1 MGKLNSRTI
10 AVILLVVWSSLVCAG
25 HRSPQHRGVGANSSD
40 PGEIVFF
47 ILYVLIGEF
56 GKKLDKSYRCP
67 VYCEV
72 KHNHIYWE
80 KDETKEG
87 NIQTDD
93 GLPGSDESEDREQQ
107 KSIIRPIASIH

>member
-25 HRSPQHRGVGANSSD
+25 HRGPQHRGVGTNSSD

-56 GKKLDKSYRCP
+56 GKKLDKNYRCP
-67 VYCEV
+67 VYCAV
-72 KHNHIYWE
+72 KHKHIYWE
-80 KDETKEG
+80 YNEEEKSY
-87 NIQTDD
+87 IQADD
-93 GLPGSDESEDREQQ
+93 GVPGPDKPEDRE
-107 KSIIRPIASIH
+107 

>member
-10 AVILLVVWSSLVCAG
+10 AVILVVVWSSLVCAG
-25 HRSPQHRGVGANSSD
+25 HRSPQHRGVGTNSSD

-72 KHNHIYWE
+72 NHKHIYWE
-80 KDETKEG
+80 YNEEEKSY
-87 NIQTDD
+87 IQADD
-93 GLPGSDESEDREQQ
+93 GVPGPDKPEDRE
-107 KSIIRPIASIH
+107 